1 MLSKIKSYTLEGL
14 AGLGVDIEIDIN
26 TGLPGYE
33 TVGLPDTAVKE
44 SRERVR
50 AAIKNSGF
58 KYPAKRITVNL
69 APADSKKE
77 GALFDLPIALG
88 ILIAS
93 DQLGGA
99 RYSDLSVLG
108 ELSLDGSVRPVNG
121 IMPILISALQEGRR
135 RFLIP
140 EGNEKEASYVEGA
153 EVYTVASLKEACRF
167 LCDRAAFTPI
177 ATKSFR
183 PESDVNKY
191 GVDFADVKGQFFARR
206 AIEIAVAGGHNILM
220 IGPPG
225 AGKTLMAKCVPTIMP
240 DMTFEEAIEVTRIH
254 SVAGILDQNKG
265 IVTARPFRAP
275 HHTATIPALTGGGT
289 FARPGEV
296 SLAHNGVLFLDE
308 MPEYQ
313 RRTLESLRQPLEDG
327 VVTVARAR
335 VTTEYPARFM
345 LVAGMNPCP
354 CGNFGSPDRECRCT
368 PSEIRRYVNKLSG
381 PLLDRI
387 DLHVEVDGV
396 SYDELQGE
404 APAESSAEIKARVE
418 KARAVQRERYAGKKY
433 FTNSGM
439 DSADM
444 RKYCKLSREG
454 DDILREA
461 YERLNLTARAST
473 RILKV
478 ARTIA
483 DLAGDAD
490 IKPEYV
496 AEAVQYRSLDRK
508 YWE

>member
-1 MLSKIKSYTLEGL
+1 MLAKVMSFALVGLEGVPVEVE
-14 AGLGVDIEIDIN
+14 ADIN
-26 TGLPGYE
+26 KGMTAFE
-33 TVGLPDTAVKE
+33 VVGLPDAAVKE
-44 SRERVR
+44 SRERV
-50 AAIKNSGF
+50 NSAVRNSRLHF
-58 KYPAKRITVNL
+58 PVNRVTVNL
-69 APADSKKE
+69 APADIKKE
-77 GALFDLPIALG
+77 GSHYDLPIAVAV
-88 ILIAS
+88 IKAS
-93 DQLGGA
+93 GQLVGA
-99 RYSDLSVLG
+99 DTSGTVILG
-108 ELSLDGSVRPVNG
+108 ELALDGSVRSVSGVLPV
-121 IMPILISALQEGRR
+121 LISAKRQGFTRFIIPCANANEAAYIEGIEAYAVDSLSQVLRFISGEEELQ
-135 RFLIP
+135 P
-140 EGNEKEASYVEGA
+140 VPA
-153 EVYTVASLKEACRF
+153 
-167 LCDRAAFTPI
+167 
-177 ATKSFR
+177 KSFSVALECAR
-183 PESDVNKY
+183 Y
-191 GVDFADVKGQFFARR
+191 GTDMSLVKGQAVAKR
-206 AIEIAVAGGHNILM
+206 ALEIAVAGGHNILLS
-220 IGPPG
+220 GPPG
-225 AGKTLMAKCVPTIMP
+225 AGKTMLARCIPTIMP
-240 DMTFEEAIEVTRIH
+240 DLTFEEALEVTQIH
-254 SVAGILDQNKG
+254 SVAGELGGEG
-265 IVTARPFRAP
+265 IISLRPFRTP
-275 HHTATIPALTGGGT
+275 HHTATTASLCGGGN
-289 FARPGEV
+289 AKIRPGEI
-296 SLAHNGVLFLDE
+296 SKAHKGVLFLDE
-308 MPEYQ
+308 VPEYQ

-404 APAESSAEIKARVE
+404 TPAESSAEIKARVE